1 MICPFAGRKLAGS
14 IDSASMDS
22 GEATVSERH
31 LEPGPGRRPLDRLRP
46 PGHRRLDLGQGHFVF
61 LEAVGNPDLG
71 WDPDSFEVAEEDLAA
86 ARLLL
91 PLRELWAFLELD
103 SRAVACLAVRNL
115 QAGLAVES
123 FGHDAA
129 HRPHG

>member
-1 MICPFAGRKLAGS
+1 
-14 IDSASMDS
+14 MDS
-22 GEATVSERH
+22 GESTVSERH
-31 LEPGPGRRPLDRLRP
+31 LEPGPG
-46 PGHRRLDLGQGHFVF
+46 HRRLDLDLDLDLDQGHFVF

-91 PLRELWAFLELD
+91 PLREL
-103 SRAVACLAVRNL
+103 CLAVHL
-115 QAGLAVES
+115 QAGLAVEL

-129 HRPHG
+129 RRPHG